1 MTYLVDANVLCEP
14 TRPSP
19 SDEAVKWLATHETE
33 LVVDPIVLGEV
44 LAGVLALPAGRK
56 RARLEEWFDEVAR
69 TIECVPWD
77 AAVGRR
83 WARLLADLRRK
94 GRPVPLLDSMIAA
107 TALEHGFT
115 LATRN
120 RGDFEGTGVRVV
132 DPFGPVRARKC

>member
-19 SDEAVKWLATHETE
+19 SGVVVAWLAAHEAE

-44 LAGVLALPAGRK
+44 LAGILALPAGRK
-56 RARLEEWFDEVAR
+56 RTRLEQWFAEVAR
-69 TIECVPWD
+69 TVECVPWD
-77 AAVGRR
+77 AAVGGR
-83 WARLLADLRRK
+83 WARLLADLRRQ
-94 GRPVPLLDSMIAA
+94 GRPVPILDSMIAA

-120 RGDFEGTGVRVV
+120 RAVFEGTDVRIV
-132 DPFGPVRARKC
+132 DPFGG